1 MSMLNFFGILILIL
15 CISLLGTDGYFIT
28 LQRECRYSSRDLH
41 DLEFIDRYIFDKLEL
56 LRYNSTQN
64 KYIGYTSFGVFNA
77 NQFNSDGSAEAQHAN
92 LDGYCRP
99 NAELIFQSILDKTAE
114 PTIRIK
120 SATHGS
126 RKHSSMLVCSA
137 YDFYP
142 KGIKLTWLRDGKER
156 GEVGPHYVRS
166 RPKQSDN
173 WGLWPSA
180 GADNHNCWSDLL
192 QEESHWEN
200 SCPVKL
206 RCRVRGHGS
215 GRWTQWK
222 ASFYLRLQST
232 F

>member
-1 MSMLNFFGILILIL
+1 MSMLNFFGVLILIL
-15 CISLLGTDGYFIT
+15 YVSLLGTDGYFFST
-28 LQRECRYSSRDLH
+28 LRECHYSSTDLH
-41 DLEFIDRYIFDKLEL
+41 DMEFIDRYILDNLEF
-56 LRYNSTQN
+56 LRYNSTSN
-64 KYIGYTSFGVFNA
+64 EIIGYTEFGVQNA
-77 NQFNSDGSAEAQHAN
+77 KRLTKEGFADSLRAAADN
-92 LDGYCRP
+92 YCRH
-99 NAELIFQSILDKTAE
+99 NAAKYFESILTKTAK

-126 RKHSSMLVCSA
+126 HKHTSMLVCSA

-156 GEVGPHYVRS
+156 GEVGPLYVRS
-166 RPKQSDN
+166 QPKQSDN
-173 WGLWPSA
+173 WGLWPIA

-192 QEESHWEN
+192 QEEIHWEN

-215 GRWTQWK
+215 GRWTPWT
-222 ASFYLRLQST
+222 ASFYLKLQST